1 MSRRNVI
8 VTRPLAQAQDF
19 AAKLEAISR
28 PWQLFPLIEIH
39 SLENQT
45 EIDEKVANLNNYA
58 LVVFVSQNAIDA
70 FFSHVTQ
77 WPSQIPVGVVGE
89 GSRLALERY
98 GLNSHT
104 ATIIS
109 PSNKLKTDSE
119 ALAAEIDFA
128 ALADKQVLIVRG
140 TTGREFLAEAFRSRG
155 INVTQL
161 AAYRRVAPEFSVSVK
176 TQLEELLQLQS
187 ENDWVITSSEA
198 LRTLILWC
206 EQLSVDN
213 AVAKIQHQ
221 HMIVPHVRIAETA
234 QALGFRS
241 VTLTASGDEQVLVAL
256 QS

>member
-19 AAKLEAISR
+19 AVQLQALSC
-28 PWQLFPLIEIH
+28 PCQLFPLIEIH
-39 SLENQT
+39 HLENQA
-45 EIDEKVANLNNYA
+45 EISDKVTNLSSYG
-58 LVVFVSQNAIDA
+58 LVVFVSPNAIDA
-70 FFSHVTQ
+70 FFSHITQ
-77 WPSQIPVGVVGE
+77 WPLQVPIGVVGE
-89 GSRLALERY
+89 GSRLALARY
-98 GLNSHT
+98 GLHSDN

-140 TTGREFLAEAFRSRG
+140 TTGREFLADAFRSRG
-155 INVTQL
+155 IHVTQL
-161 AAYRRVAPEFSVSVK
+161 AAYRRSAPEFSISVK
-176 TQLEELLQLQS
+176 RQLEQLLQS

-198 LRTLILWC
+198 LRTLIFWC
-206 EQLSVDN
+206 EQLTLDD

-221 HMIVPHVRIAETA
+221 HIIVPHVRIAETA
-234 QALGFRS
+234 QALGFHS
-241 VTLTASGDEQVLVAL
+241 ITLTASGDEQLLVAL